1 MYAEMVTA
9 GIKLVSA
16 AGTCTST
23 GRRPTGKCYGG
34 FIPQSGD
41 WGDCIA
47 GLYQKVFLYFK
58 KSYFPFYFFFKIP
71 YFFLISLKVT
81 YLFTKLY

>member
-1 MYAEMVTA
+1 MEHLDSRLFSNKNKGGETMYAEMVTA
-9 GIKLVSA
+9 GIGIAIA

-34 FIPQSGD
+34 FIPQSGE

-47 GLYQKVFLYFK
+47 GLL
-58 KSYFPFYFFFKIP
+58 
-71 YFFLISLKVT
+71 
-81 YLFTKLY
+81 

>member
-1 MYAEMVTA
+1 MYAEMITA
-9 GIKLVSA
+9 GMGLVSA

-34 FIPQSGD
+34 FIPQSGE

-47 GLYQKVFLYFK
+47 GLY
-58 KSYFPFYFFFKIP
+58 
-71 YFFLISLKVT
+71 
-81 YLFTKLY
+81 